1 MLVVKRAVESK
12 LVLLEERRSIE
23 PVLKFVALLGVVD
36 RDMFWGVIFVLFRD
50 FKFEGGL
57 TGTLG
62 LLFVVYWFRLIE
74 LFAGVVYG
82 WPLIDVFRL

>member
-1 MLVVKRAVESK
+1 MLVVKRAVVSK

-23 PVLKFVALLGVVD
+23 PVLKFVALLGVVE

-57 TGTLG
+57 VGSLG
-62 LLFVVYWFRLIE
+62 LLFVV
-74 LFAGVVYG
+74 
-82 WPLIDVFRL
+82 

>member
-36 RDMFWGVIFVLFRD
+36 RDMFWGVIFVLFRL

-57 TGTLG
+57 VGTLG
-62 LLFVVYWFRLIE
+62 LLFVV
-74 LFAGVVYG
+74 
-82 WPLIDVFRL
+82 